1 MPQSL
6 SPSPSSTVVPA
17 PRQVP
22 TRVRPE
28 HLRERVESY
37 IRREPVK
44 AIVIATVAGLV
55 VGRLIRVLARQA
67 QGIESDRA

>member
-1 MPQSL
+1 
-6 SPSPSSTVVPA
+6 
-17 PRQVP
+17 
-22 TRVRPE
+22 VRPE